1 MKAKDVMTRN
11 VVMIEGS
18 ATVAEAIK
26 KMVEAKVSSLIINR
40 RDYDDAYGIITRRDI
55 VNKIVA
61 PGRNPEEIKVAEI
74 MTKPLVIATPNLDV
88 KYLARLMAQTGVRR
102 VPIFDGH
109 QLVGLVSNSD
119 IFRGFGREV
128 IEKMAEQKEE

>member
-1 MKAKDVMTRN
+1 
-11 VVMIEGS
+11 
-18 ATVAEAIK
+18 
-26 KMVEAKVSSLIINR
+26 
-40 RDYDDAYGIITRRDI
+40 
-55 VNKIVA
+55 
-61 PGRNPEEIKVAEI
+61 
-74 MTKPLVIATPNLDV
+74 
-88 KYLARLMAQTGVRR
+88 MAQTGVRR

>member
-1 MKAKDVMTRN
+1 MRARDVMTKN
-11 VVMIEGS
+11 LIMVEASV
-18 ATVAEAIK
+18 TVAEAIK
-26 KMVEAKVSSLIINR
+26 RMTEAKVSSLIINR
-40 RDYDDAYGIITRRDI
+40 QDYDDAYGIVTRRDI

-61 PGRNPEEIKVAEI
+61 TGRNPEEIKVTEI

-109 QLVGLVSNSD
+109 QLIGLVSNSD
-119 IFRGFGREV
+119 IFRGFGHDL
-128 IEKMAEQKEE
+128 IEKIEKREE